1 MRKFISAL
9 LLIGISGYI
18 GFLFGKQQLSWQ
30 FYNYKPSVILNKE
43 PEVAKE
49 ADFSMFWTVWD
60 KLGQEYVDKKALNPK
75 KMIEGAIS
83 GMVSSLGD
91 PYTVYLPPTQNKDA
105 KADLAG
111 EFGGV
116 GIQLGYKNNVLAV
129 VAPVPDT
136 PAERAGVKAGDLI
149 LHIKDVE
156 NKIDLDTDKM
166 AIITAVGYIR
176 GKKGTTVSLTLG
188 REGSN
193 APINLDLVR
202 DTIIDKSVTLKIID
216 NKIAHLRLSKFGDR
230 TPQEWQEAIAKIG
243 DMPIVLDLRNNPG
256 GYLEGSVYIASEFL
270 GQGKLVVVQQAGD
283 GSKIEHKVL
292 RKGSLLKNKLVVL
305 VNEGSASAAEILSGA
320 LKDHNRAKIIGMK
333 TFGKG
338 SVQSPEDFPDG
349 SGVHITVAKWLRPN
363 GEWIDKKGIEPDVK
377 VEPEKIDESKPRDTT
392 VEEQND
398 VQLKK
403 AFEIL
408 QTLY

>member
-1 MRKFISAL
+1 MRKFL
-9 LLIGISGYI
+9 GVVLIAGIAGYI

-30 FYNYKPSVILNKE
+30 FYNYKPAIIVNKE
-43 PEVAKE
+43 SEITKE
-49 ADFSMFWTVWD
+49 TDFSMFWTVWD
-60 KLGQEYVDKKALNPK
+60 KLGQEYVDKKALDSK

-91 PYTVYLPPTQNKDA
+91 PYTVYLPATQNKDA

-116 GIQLGYKNNVLAV
+116 GIQLGYKNNVLTV

-136 PAERAGVKAGDLI
+136 PAERAGIKAGDLI
-149 LHIKDVE
+149 LHIKDLE
-156 NKIDLDTDKM
+156 KKIDLDTDKM
-166 AIITAVGYIR
+166 AIVTAVGYIR
-176 GKKGTTVSLTLG
+176 GKKGTTVSLTLARDG
-188 REGSN
+188 VN

-202 DTIIDKSVTLKIID
+202 DTIVDKSVTLKIID
-216 NKIAHLRLSKFGDR
+216 EKIAHLRLSKFGDR

-270 GQGKLVVVQQAGD
+270 SQGRLVVVQQAGD
-283 GSKIEHKVL
+283 GSRLEHKVL
-292 RKGSLLKNKLVVL
+292 RKGNLLKNKLVVL

-320 LKDHNRAKIIGMK
+320 LKDHARAKIVGVK

-349 SGVHITVAKWLRPN
+349 SGIHVTVARWLRPN

-377 VEPEKIDESKPRDTT
+377 IEAEKIDESKPRDTAA
-392 VEEQND
+392 EEQND
-398 VQLKK
+398 LQLKK
-403 AFEIL
+403 AIELF
-408 QTLY
+408 

>member
-1 MRKFISAL
+1 MRKFFGVI
-9 LLIGISGYI
+9 LIVGISSYF

-30 FYNYKPSVILNKE
+30 FYHYKPSIILNRE
-43 PEVAKE
+43 PEVAKQ
-49 ADFSMFWTVWD
+49 ADFSMFWTVWE
-60 KLGQEYVDKKALNPK
+60 KLGQEYVDKKALDPK
-75 KMIEGAIS
+75 KMTEGAIS

-129 VAPVPDT
+129 VAPVPET
-136 PAERAGVKAGDLI
+136 PAEKAGVKAGDLI
-149 LHIKDVE
+149 LHITDLEK
-156 NKIDLDTDKM
+156 KIDLDTDKM
-166 AIITAVGYIR
+166 AIVTAVGYIR
-176 GKKGTTVSLTLG
+176 GKKGTTVSLTLA
-188 REGSN
+188 REGVN
-193 APINLDLVR
+193 EPINLDLVR

-216 NKIAHLRLSKFGDR
+216 NNIAHLRLSKFGDR
-230 TPQEWQEAIAKIG
+230 TLQEWQEAIAKIG

-270 GQGKLVVVQQAGD
+270 PQGKLVVVQQAGD
-283 GSKIEHKVL
+283 GSKIEHKAL
-292 RKGSLLKNKLVVL
+292 RKGALLKNKLVVL
-305 VNEGSASAAEILSGA
+305 VNEGSASASEILSGA

-349 SGVHITVAKWLRPN
+349 SGIHITVAKWLRPN

-377 VEPEKIDESKPRDTT
+377 VEPEKIDDSKPRDT
-392 VEEQND
+392 VSEEQND
-398 VQLKK
+398 LQLKK
-403 AFEIL
+403 AIEML
-408 QTLY
+408 

>member
-1 MRKFISAL
+1 MRKLFGVVL
-9 LLIGISGYI
+9 LVLVSGYI
-18 GFLFGKQQLSWQ
+18 GFLFGNKQLSWQ
-30 FYNYKPSVILNKE
+30 FYNYKPAIIVNKE

-49 ADFSMFWTVWD
+49 ADFSLFWTVWD
-60 KLGQEYVDKKALNPK
+60 RLGQEYVDKKVLDPK
-75 KMIEGAIS
+75 KMIQGAIS

-116 GIQLGYKNNVLAV
+116 GIQLGYKNNILAV
-129 VAPVPDT
+129 VAPVPET

-156 NKIDLDTDKM
+156 NKVDLDTDKM

-188 REGSN
+188 REGAT
-193 APINLDLVR
+193 APIKVDLVR

-216 NKIAHLRLSKFGDR
+216 NVAHLRLSKFGDR
-230 TPQEWQEAIAKIG
+230 TPLEWQEAIAKIG

-270 GQGKLVVVQQAGD
+270 PQGKLIVTQQAGD

-320 LKDHNRAKIIGMK
+320 LKDHNRAKIVGMK

-349 SGVHITVAKWLRPN
+349 SGIHITVAKWLRPN
-363 GEWIDKKGIEPDVK
+363 GDWIDKKGIEPDVK
-377 VEPEKIDESKPRDTT
+377 VEPEKIDETKPRDTAA
-392 VEEQND
+392 EEQND
-398 VQLKK
+398 LQLKK
-403 AFEIL
+403 AIEL
-408 QTLY
+408 L

>member
-1 MRKFISAL
+1 MGKFFGVV
-9 LLIGISGYI
+9 LLILVSGYI
-18 GFLFGKQQLSWQ
+18 GFLFGNKQLSWQ
-30 FYNYKPSVILNKE
+30 FYNYKPSIIVNKE
-43 PEVAKE
+43 PEVAKQ

-60 KLGQEYVDKKALNPK
+60 KLGQEYVDKKALDPK

-91 PYTVYLPPTQNKDA
+91 PYTAYLPATQNKDA

-116 GIQLGYKNNVLAV
+116 GIQLGYKNNILTV

-149 LHIKDVE
+149 LHIKDLE
-156 NKIDLDTDKM
+156 KKIDLDTDKM

-176 GKKGTTVSLTLG
+176 GKKGTTVSLTFG
-188 REGSN
+188 REGAS
-193 APINLDLVR
+193 APIKVDLVR

-230 TPQEWQEAIAKIG
+230 TPQEWQDAIAKIG

-270 GQGKLVVVQQAGD
+270 SQGKLVVVQQAGM
-283 GSKIEHKVL
+283 VQ
-292 RKGSLLKNKLVVL
+292 
-305 VNEGSASAAEILSGA
+305 ILNI
-320 LKDHNRAKIIGMK
+320 K
-333 TFGKG
+333 
-338 SVQSPEDFPDG
+338 
-349 SGVHITVAKWLRPN
+349 
-363 GEWIDKKGIEPDVK
+363 
-377 VEPEKIDESKPRDTT
+377 
-392 VEEQND
+392 
-398 VQLKK
+398 
-403 AFEIL
+403 
-408 QTLY
+408 